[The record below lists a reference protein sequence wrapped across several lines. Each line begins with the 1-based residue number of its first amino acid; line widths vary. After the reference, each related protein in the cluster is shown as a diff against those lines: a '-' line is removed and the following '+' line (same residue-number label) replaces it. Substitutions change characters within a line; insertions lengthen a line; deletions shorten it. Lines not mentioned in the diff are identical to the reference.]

1 MNAGSDK
8 QRVLLWLA
16 VPVMAV
22 VLVVLAI
29 VQYRWSGEVSDATR
43 AQMQASLQS
52 SLMGFRMDMARELGA
67 MCLELKAA
75 IPPQGGVDAPR
86 LAAQARHWR
95 ETASHPSLLAGVYL
109 AGDTG
114 PLLRLD

>member
-1 MNAGSDK
+1 MARRGKNVWKYNDEKGLYLAATKGWMTAGSDK
-8 QRVLLWLA
+8 QRLLLWLA
-16 VPVMAV
+16 VPVMAA

-29 VQYRWSGEVSDATR
+29 VQYRWSGQVSDATR

-75 IPPQGGVDAPR
+75 ITPQG
-86 LAAQARHWR
+86 
-95 ETASHPSLLAGVYL
+95 
-109 AGDTG
+109 
-114 PLLRLD
+114 